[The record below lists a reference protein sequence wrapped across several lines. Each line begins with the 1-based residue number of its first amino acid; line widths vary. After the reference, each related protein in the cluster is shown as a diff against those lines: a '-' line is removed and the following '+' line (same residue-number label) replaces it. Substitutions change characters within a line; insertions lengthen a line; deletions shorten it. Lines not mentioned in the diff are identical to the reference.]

1 MAHELRRPAP
11 AWAGA
16 LAIDETFLYW
26 ATPQES
32 GSVLRAR
39 KDANAVLAEVVA
51 EDVRLPFGVAVDDKA
66 VCWSEWTTGKIWCVA
81 K

>member
-1 MAHELRRPAP
+1 MPVAVGQNA
-11 AWAGA
+11 ANVGA

-26 ATPQES
+26 VTPQES

-39 KDANAVLAEVVA
+39 KDADGGPAEVIA
-51 EDVRLPFGVAVDDKA
+51 SDVRVPLGVAVDQKM
-66 VCWSEWTTGKIWCVA
+66 VCWSERDTGKIWCVA